1 MEKQKRIE
9 YLTPEA
15 EVIELLSA
23 KAFAASPLDNYHDD
37 NPDGDGDEGW
47 D

>member
-1 MEKQKRIE
+1 MEQQERIK
-9 YLTPEA
+9 YLTPTV

-37 NPDGDGDEGW
+37 NPDGDEIW

>member
-1 MEKQKRIE
+1 MKKQERIE
-9 YLTPEA
+9 YFPPVT

-37 NPDGDGDEGW
+37 NPDGDEGW

>member
-37 NPDGDGDEGW
+37 NPDGDEIW